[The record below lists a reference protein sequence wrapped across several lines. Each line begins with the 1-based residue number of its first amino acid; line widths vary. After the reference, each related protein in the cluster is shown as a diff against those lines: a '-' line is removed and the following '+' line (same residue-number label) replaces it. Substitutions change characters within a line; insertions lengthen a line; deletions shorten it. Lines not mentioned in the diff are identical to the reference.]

1 MDPPA
6 AVRSRAMDLRARW
19 PAARAALI
27 AVAIALA
34 LVDGCPIP
42 DRRITPQWAHGI
54 TGALD
59 DARTAVRR
67 PVAGVVKDLD
77 ITQRWI
83 LFRGASRKRFRLYLE
98 GQTAAGEWQLLHRA
112 GDPEHAEYEDL
123 LAYRRVRGTYSP
135 SGQNARG
142 QYRPFATWMTLR
154 ALDDHPEFS
163 VARTRMEKVQIGEGG
178 YTPIGEFTLEIQ
190 ERRRRK

>member
-1 MDPPA
+1 
-6 AVRSRAMDLRARW
+6 MDLRAHW

-42 DRRITPQWAHGI
+42 DRKVTPRWAYGLVD
-54 TGALD
+54 AMD
-59 DARTAVRR
+59 DARTAARR
-67 PVAGVVKDLD
+67 PVAGIATDLD
-77 ITQRWI
+77 ISQRWL
-83 LFRGASRKRFRLYLE
+83 LFRGASRKRYRLYLE
-98 GQTAAGEWQLLHRA
+98 GQAATGGDWQLLHRA

-135 SGQNARG
+135 SGPNTRG

-154 ALDDHPEFS
+154 ALDDHPEFA
-163 VARTRMEKVQIGEGG
+163 VARTRMEKVEIGEGG
-178 YTPIGEFTLEIQ
+178 YTPTGEFTLEIQ